1 MSLSS
6 LATINERI
14 LPRMHV
20 LFSSHGIPVPHWF
33 LTMMWTQC
41 ERCDFAYHQPALVAE
56 LSAHQPGI
64 WHLLTSDDI
73 LETAETL
80 NRCQSQI
87 WYWIQK
93 YKEIRR
99 HSKSKESER
108 DPKRNGTR
116 LETLLAS
123 LGVSWRLE
131 SRLRSDDPF
140 HILVQVLPLKLDL
153 KALRNSSTK
162 LKTVVKHKVVKL

>member
-1 MSLSS
+1 MK
-6 LATINERI
+6 RI
-14 LPRMHV
+14 LPRMQRTI
-20 LFSSHGIPVPHWF
+20 FFPRNPSSALIPHHDVKLNVNAVTLHITSLHWF
-33 LTMMWTQC
+33 
-41 ERCDFAYHQPALVAE
+41 AE

-140 HILVQVLPLKLDL
+140 HILVAGP
-153 KALRNSSTK
+153 STQARLESTQK
-162 LKTVVKHKVVKL
+162 LKHKTQNCSKTQK

>member
-1 MSLSS
+1 MNVYSPECTYYFLPTESQFRTDSSPWCELNVNAVTLHITSLHWLQSS
-6 LATINERI
+6 R
-14 LPRMHV
+14 
-20 LFSSHGIPVPHWF
+20 
-33 LTMMWTQC
+33 LTSLESDIC
-41 ERCDFAYHQPALVAE
+41 
-56 LSAHQPGI
+56 

>member
-1 MSLSS
+1 MNVYSPESTYYFLPTESQFRTDSS
-6 LATINERI
+6 
-14 LPRMHV
+14 P
-20 LFSSHGIPVPHWF
+20 W
-33 LTMMWTQC
+33 C

-123 LGVSWRLE
+123 LGISWRLLASGIAPAFGRPVPHSCAGPSTQARLE
-131 SRLRSDDPF
+131 ST
-140 HILVQVLPLKLDL
+140 Q
-153 KALRNSSTK
+153 K
-162 LKTVVKHKVVKL
+162 LKHKTQNCSKTQSSKTVMPS

>member
-1 MSLSS
+1 MNVYSPESTYYFLPTESQFRTDSS
-6 LATINERI
+6 
-14 LPRMHV
+14 P
-20 LFSSHGIPVPHWF
+20 W
-33 LTMMWTQC
+33 C

-123 LGVSWRLE
+123 LGVSWHLLASLGVWNRACV
-131 SRLRSDDPF
+131 RTTRSTFLCRSF
-140 HILVQVLPLKLDL
+140 HS
-153 KALRNSSTK
+153 SSTWKHSETQAQNSK
-162 LKTVVKHKVVKL
+162 L